1 LSFLAAYRARLGYVG
16 FVLAAGWL
24 TAHATAYSPL
34 LPGAPLRAVAA
45 PITTAQL
52 TSQLSA
58 AIQNLKTLRCVANA
72 QERIG
77 NKYHPDRSV
86 MKLSFN
92 PQRIYI
98 KNGKGVEVLY
108 IAGQNGGD
116 AWVNPNAFPYVTLSL
131 NPEGSLM
138 RKGQHHTALQ
148 AGFGTIAELL
158 EGSAARADKSFTR
171 SFRYAGDTTVQ
182 GRASYILR
190 SDYPQFRYVAYKVG
204 KNETPATVAARFG
217 CGEYRVLERNKLDVG
232 EKIDEGRTLQVPNSY
247 GRRTLVAVDQKT
259 FLPNA
264 VAVYDDQGLF
274 EKYDFFDVVANQP
287 IPAAEFTKDYKGYH
301 F

>member
-1 LSFLAAYRARLGYVG
+1 LRFFSLKFRPAAPSSLFRLSL
-16 FVLAAGWL
+16 VLAAGGIAL
-24 TAHATAYSPL
+24 AARPAAQPIT
-34 LPGAPLRAVAA
+34 AA

-58 AIQNLKTLRCVANA
+58 AIQNLKTLRCTANA
-72 QERIG
+72 QERING
-77 NKYHPDRSV
+77 KYHPDRSL
-86 MKLSFN
+86 MKLAFS
-92 PQRIYI
+92 PLRVYI
-98 KNGKGVEVLY
+98 KNGKGIEVLY
-108 IAGQNGGD
+108 VTGQNDGD

-131 NPEGSLM
+131 DPNGSLM

-158 EGSAARADKSFTR
+158 EGSAGRPDKSFNH
-171 SFRYAGDTTVQ
+171 SFRYAGDTTVM

-190 SDYPQFRYVAYKVG
+190 SDYPQFRYVAYKTG

-217 CGEYRVLERNKLDVG
+217 CGEYRVLERNKLDIG
-232 EKIDEGRTLQVPNSY
+232 EKLAEGRTLQVPNSY
-247 GRRTLVAVDQKT
+247 GRRTLVVVDQKT
-259 FLPNA
+259 FLPNS

-287 IPAAEFTKDYKGYH
+287 IPAAEFSKDYKGYH

>member
-1 LSFLAAYRARLGYVG
+1 
-16 FVLAAGWL
+16 
-24 TAHATAYSPL
+24 
-34 LPGAPLRAVAA
+34 
-45 PITTAQL
+45 TTTQL
-52 TSQLSA
+52 TSQLTA
-58 AIQNLKTLRCVANA
+58 AIQNLKTLRCGATA
-72 QERIG
+72 QERIAG
-77 NKYHPDRSV
+77 KYHPDKSV
-86 MKLSFN
+86 MKLAFN

-108 IAGQNGGD
+108 VAGQNGGD

-131 NPEGSLM
+131 DPNGALM

-158 EGSAARADKSFTR
+158 EGSPARPDKSFIR

-182 GRASYILR
+182 GRPLYILR
-190 SDYPQFRYVAYKVG
+190 SDYPQFRYVAYKAG

-217 CGEYRVLERNKLDVG
+217 CGEYRILERNKLDIG
-232 EKIDEGRTLQVPNSY
+232 QPLAEGQIVQTPNAY
-247 GRRTLVAVDQKT
+247 ARRTLILIDPKS
-259 FLPNA
+259 FLPSS

-287 IPAAEFTKDYKGYH
+287 IPAAEFTKTYKGYH
-301 F
+301 L

>member
-1 LSFLAAYRARLGYVG
+1 MFSFTAHRSFPLRFGLVLATSGLALAARPA
-16 FVLAAGWL
+16 
-24 TAHATAYSPL
+24 SP
-34 LPGAPLRAVAA
+34 PPAA

-52 TSQLSA
+52 ISQLTA
-58 AIQNLKTLRCVANA
+58 AIQNLKTLRCAATA

-77 NKYHPDRSV
+77 GKYHPDKSV
-86 MKLSFN
+86 MKLAFN
-92 PQRIYI
+92 PQRVYI

-108 IAGQNGGD
+108 VAGQNGGD

-131 NPEGSLM
+131 DPEGSLM

-158 EGSAARADKSFTR
+158 EGSVGRPDKSFNR
-171 SFRYAGDTTVQ
+171 SFRYVGDTTLQ
-182 GRASYILR
+182 GRPHYILR
-190 SDYPQFRYVAYKVG
+190 SDYPQFRYVAYKAG

-217 CGEYRVLERNKLDVG
+217 CGEYRILERNKLDVG
-232 EKIDEGRTLQVPNSY
+232 EKLTEGQVIQTPNSY
-247 GRRTLVAVDQKT
+247 ARRTFVLVDPKT
-259 FLPNA
+259 LLPST
-264 VAVYDDQGLF
+264 VAVYDDQGLY

-287 IPAAEFTKDYKGYH
+287 IPAAEFTKTYKGYH

>member
-1 LSFLAAYRARLGYVG
+1 LPFSSAHRSPVLRVAL
-16 FVLAAGWL
+16 VLAAGGI
-24 TAHATAYSPL
+24 AFAARPA
-34 LPGAPLRAVAA
+34 APHPTPAA

-52 TSQLSA
+52 TSQLMA
-58 AIQNLKTLRCVANA
+58 AIQNLKTLRCGAVA
-72 QERIG
+72 QERIAG
-77 NKYHPDRSV
+77 KYHPDKSQ
-86 MKLSFN
+86 MKLAFN
-92 PQRIYI
+92 PLRVYL

-108 IAGQNGGD
+108 VTGQNNGD

-131 NPEGSLM
+131 DPNGSLM

-158 EGSAARADKSFTR
+158 EGTASRPDKSFNR

-182 GRASYILR
+182 GRLHYILR
-190 SDYPQFRYVAYKVG
+190 SDYPQFRYVAYKAG

-217 CGEYRVLERNKLDVG
+217 CGEFRILERNKLDIG
-232 EKIDEGRTLQVPNSY
+232 EKLAEGQTVMAPNAY
-247 GRRTLVAVDQKT
+247 ARRTFVLVDPKT
-259 FLPNA
+259 FLPSV

-274 EKYDFFDVVANQP
+274 EKYDFVNVIANQP
-287 IPAAEFTKDYKGYH
+287 IPAAEFTKSYKDYH

>member
-1 LSFLAAYRARLGYVG
+1 MLTSRPAARFSFLRLGFTLLAG
-16 FVLAAGWL
+16 SLALAARPAARP
-24 TAHATAYSPL
+24 T
-34 LPGAPLRAVAA
+34 AA
-45 PITTAQL
+45 PITTEQL
-52 TSQLSA
+52 ISHLSA
-58 AIQNLKTLRCVANA
+58 AIQNLKTLRCQANA

-77 NKYHPDRSV
+77 TKYHPDRTL
-86 MKLSFN
+86 MKLAFN
-92 PQRIYI
+92 PLRVYI
-98 KNGKGVEVLY
+98 KNAKGVEVLY
-108 IAGQNGGD
+108 ITGQNGGD

-131 NPEGSLM
+131 DPNGALM

-158 EGSAARADKSFTR
+158 ENSASRPDKSFTR
-171 SFRYAGDTTVQ
+171 SFRYAGDTTVM

-190 SDYPQFRYVAYKVG
+190 SDYPQFRYVAYRVA

-232 EKIDEGRTLQVPNSY
+232 QKLTEGQTLQVPNTY
-247 GRRTLVAVDQKT
+247 GRRTLIAVDQKT

-287 IPAAEFTKDYKGYH
+287 IPAAEFSKDYPEYKL
-301 F
+301 